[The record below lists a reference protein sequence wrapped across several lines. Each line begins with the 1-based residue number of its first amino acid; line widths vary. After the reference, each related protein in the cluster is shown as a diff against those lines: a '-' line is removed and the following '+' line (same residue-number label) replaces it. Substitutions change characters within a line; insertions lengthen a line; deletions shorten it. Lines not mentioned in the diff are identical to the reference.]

1 MSFMGCYWDG
11 KRCPRDVC
19 SKTDVLKTPC
29 RFLAVPAQESATE
42 LDVRQTSLF
51 SRLEEQES
59 FRSQSAS
66 PSSGEERRRRS
77 FLLNFFWA
85 ALVIS

>member
-1 MSFMGCYWDG
+1 MGCYRDG
-11 KRCPRDVC
+11 KCCPRDVC
-19 SKTDVLKTPC
+19 NKTDVLKTPC
-29 RFLAVPAQESATE
+29 RFLAAPAQESATE
-42 LDVRQTSLF
+42 PDVRQTGLF

-66 PSSGEERRRRS
+66 PSFGEERQRRS